1 MFCFLLNAALIV
13 VQEFAETLEM
23 YDFTRP
29 QEFDHLVDVRV
40 VRKAKYIVISR
51 ASLLLR
57 RHVLDDIG
65 DRIGL
70 HREISRA
77 EWYSRRIDRVNS
89 VCMPCVVIAVP
100 ILIEALCPFSVGQ
113 LSYYAA
119 DYLKMP
125 QLVSAYM
132 VSIDLSTLLLFR
144 RKISYDF
151 INYAPVSFG
160 NSVAVVAPAD
170 NLFCHKP

>member
-1 MFCFLLNAALIV
+1 
-13 VQEFAETLEM
+13 M
-23 YDFTRP
+23 YNFTRP

-40 VRKAKYIVISR
+40 VRKTKYIVISR

-125 QLVSAYM
+125 QLLGAYR
-132 VSIDLSTLLLFR
+132 S
-144 RKISYDF
+144 
-151 INYAPVSFG
+151 NG
-160 NSVAVVAPAD
+160 NVPYPE
-170 NLFCHKP
+170 KR

>member
-23 YDFTRP
+23 YNFTRP

-125 QLVSAYM
+125 QLLCADRGSPRAT
-132 VSIDLSTLLLFR
+132 STKKPCAARVTGRKREGKRECAKCRLALF
-144 RKISYDF
+144 
-151 INYAPVSFG
+151 
-160 NSVAVVAPAD
+160 
-170 NLFCHKP
+170 L

>member
-23 YDFTRP
+23 YNFTRP

-57 RHVLDDIG
+57 RH
-65 DRIGL
+65 GL

-89 VCMPCVVIAVP
+89 VCMPCIVIAVP

-144 RKISYDF
+144 
-151 INYAPVSFG
+151 
-160 NSVAVVAPAD
+160 
-170 NLFCHKP
+170 

>member
-23 YDFTRP
+23 YNFTRP

-89 VCMPCVVIAVP
+89 VCMTCVVIAVP

-132 VSIDLSTLLLFR
+132 VSIDLCSLLLFR
-144 RKISYDF
+144 RQLHILQS
-151 INYAPVSFG
+151 ASSFVVG
-160 NSVAVVAPAD
+160 VSVAETSAVGIS
-170 NLFCHKP
+170 

>member
-23 YDFTRP
+23 YNFTRP

-125 QLVSAYM
+125 QLVSTYM
-132 VSIDLSTLLLFR
+132 VSVELLSSSILGLLKKWLKMISSGYFSR
-144 RKISYDF
+144 QSVKILGSF
-151 INYAPVSFG
+151 IVYLLV
-160 NSVAVVAPAD
+160 
-170 NLFCHKP
+170 

>member
-23 YDFTRP
+23 YNFTRP

-40 VRKAKYIVISR
+40 VRKAKYIV
-51 ASLLLR
+51 
-57 RHVLDDIG
+57 
-65 DRIGL
+65 
-70 HREISRA
+70 ISRA

-125 QLVSAYM
+125 QLVSTYM
-132 VSIDLSTLLLFR
+132 VSVELLSSSILGLLKKWLKMISSGYFSR
-144 RKISYDF
+144 QSVKILGSF
-151 INYAPVSFG
+151 IVYLLV
-160 NSVAVVAPAD
+160 
-170 NLFCHKP
+170 